1 MKPVLEVNTNL
12 FDIVQIRLVAY
23 EEEEL
28 HHSLYVLHD
37 HSLDIIPTTCI
48 RLISLHLT
56 SFNLLSLAMSAIQA
70 PSAPQIS
77 RIDFRH
83 SSANPNSDPYPC
95 RLYFTV
101 IPPHGSVSA
110 ISTEANIPL
119 EPVAE
124 EENNGRPK
132 PDVLFT
138 HGAGSQLDNPALDA
152 FSEGLAGTH
161 TVLCFED
168 QGSVQQRAA
177 TFKSLLD
184 AFPSVTAFG
193 GRSKGSVAAVE
204 ASLNSNVK
212 KLILFSLP
220 LSYKGS
226 SDPGQNLLHLPQ
238 DLLQLQ
244 QDGEVLFIGGDRD
257 ELCLFE
263 DLAEIRKRMKARSW
277 WIQIEGADHGIKF
290 EMEKRRSV
298 CEFVG
303 KIAGKWLSGDVS
315 AFSKSEK
322 MADVLVS
329 WDESGKE
336 FKSTLFEG

>member
-1 MKPVLEVNTNL
+1 
-12 FDIVQIRLVAY
+12 
-23 EEEEL
+23 
-28 HHSLYVLHD
+28 
-37 HSLDIIPTTCI
+37 
-48 RLISLHLT
+48 
-56 SFNLLSLAMSAIQA
+56 MSAVQA

-83 SSANPNSDPYPC
+83 SSMNPNSDPYPC
-95 RLYFTV
+95 RLYFTA
-101 IPPHGSVSA
+101 IPPRGLVSA
-110 ISTEANIPL
+110 ISTEAGILL
-119 EPVAE
+119 EPAAE
-124 EENNGRPK
+124 DENNGRPR

-152 FSEGLAGTH
+152 FAEGLAGTH

-168 QGSVQQRAA
+168 QGSVQRRAA

-204 ASLNSNVK
+204 ASLNSVVK

-220 LSYKGS
+220 LSSKGS
-226 SDPGQNLLHLPQ
+226 SDPGRNLLQLPQ

-244 QDGEVLFIGGDRD
+244 WDVEVLFIGGDRD

-277 WIQIEGADHGIKF
+277 WVQIEGADHGIRF
-290 EMEKRRSV
+290 EVEKRRSV

-303 KIAGKWLSGDVS
+303 RIAGKWLSGDVS
-315 AFSKSEK
+315 AFNENEK
-322 MADVLVS
+322 TAVVLVS
-329 WDESGKE
+329 WDENGKE
-336 FKSTLFEG
+336 FKSTILGG

>member
-1 MKPVLEVNTNL
+1 
-12 FDIVQIRLVAY
+12 
-23 EEEEL
+23 
-28 HHSLYVLHD
+28 
-37 HSLDIIPTTCI
+37 
-48 RLISLHLT
+48 
-56 SFNLLSLAMSAIQA
+56 MSAIQA

-77 RIDFRH
+77 RINFRH
-83 SSANPNSDPYPC
+83 SSTNPNSDPYPC
-95 RLYFTV
+95 RLYLTA

-119 EPVAE
+119 KSAAE

-132 PDVLFT
+132 PDVLLT
-138 HGAGSQLDNPALDA
+138 HGEGSQLDNPSLDA
-152 FSEGLAGTH
+152 FAEGLAGTH
-161 TVLCFED
+161 IVLCFED
-168 QGSVQQRAA
+168 QGSVERRAA
-177 TFKSLLD
+177 TFKLLLD
-184 AFPSVTAFG
+184 DFPSVTAFG

-204 ASLNSNVK
+204 ASLTSNVK

-226 SDPGQNLLHLPQ
+226 TDPGRDLFHLSQ

-244 QDGEVLFIGGDRD
+244 QNVEVLFIGGDRD
-257 ELCLFE
+257 ELCHFE
-263 DLAEIRKRMKARSW
+263 DLAESRKRMKARSW
-277 WIQIEGADHGIKF
+277 WIRIKGADHGIKF

-298 CEFVG
+298 CEFMG

-322 MADVLVS
+322 TADVLVD

-336 FKSTLFEG
+336 FKSRLFED